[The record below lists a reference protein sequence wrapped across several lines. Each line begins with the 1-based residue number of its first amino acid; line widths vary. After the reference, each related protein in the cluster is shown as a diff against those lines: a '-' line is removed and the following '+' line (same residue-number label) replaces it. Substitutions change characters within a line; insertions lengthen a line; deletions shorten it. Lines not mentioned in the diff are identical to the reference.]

1 MADPIWMYRR
11 GADDVESRLF
21 KDGNVPEEEG
31 WGDTPDIPETP
42 PEVAPTVKK
51 PGRPRK
57 VNVNDDG
64 E

>member
-11 GADDVESRLF
+11 GADGVESRLF
-21 KDGNVPEEEG
+21 ADGNVPEGKG
-31 WGDTPDIPETP
+31 WGDTPDIPDVQP
-42 PEVAPTVKK
+42 ARRK